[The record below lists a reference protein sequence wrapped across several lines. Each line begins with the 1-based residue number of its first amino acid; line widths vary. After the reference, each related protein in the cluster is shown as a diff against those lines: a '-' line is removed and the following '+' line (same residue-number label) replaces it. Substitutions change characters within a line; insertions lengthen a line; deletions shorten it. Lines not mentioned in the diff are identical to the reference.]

1 MALLPFY
8 LLSGG
13 FGMGMAFTSPLGES
27 EMRPS
32 VILKPHAERKLRNFY
47 PWAFHD
53 DIADIQGDPEPGAIV
68 LVRDSSGALVGQAFY
83 NPGASIPL
91 RMLSRGEE
99 RIDAGWLRRRL
110 MEAAARRREIH
121 GTNAVRLV
129 HGEADG
135 LPGLI
140 VDRYG
145 EVLVVQI
152 RNLGMER
159 WRETLV
165 EVLRELFAPRG
176 IYERSDVE
184 AREDEGLEPRAGLLW
199 GEVPDPVEV
208 VEDGLVFET
217 SVARGQKTGFYLDQ
231 RDNRRRLRGWV
242 RPGDRVLDVYGY
254 IGPFALHAAV
264 AGATAV
270 VIDKDPWALGQ
281 VERNAIRN
289 GLADRITVRLGDALE
304 MMEALLA
311 EGRRFDWVVLDP
323 PAMVKRRVEWE
334 RGVRRRFVEM
344 AHLALRLLK
353 DGGGLFFSSCA
364 YAIRLEDLIEAARMA
379 AADVGCRLV
388 VRDVTYQ
395 PPDHPWILQI
405 PETLYL
411 KTLIVEKQSP
421 SD

>member
-1 MALLPFY
+1 
-8 LLSGG
+8 
-13 FGMGMAFTSPLGES
+13 
-27 EMRPS
+27 MRPS
-32 VILKPHAERKLRNFY
+32 VILKPDAERKLRNFY

-53 DIADIQGDPEPGAIV
+53 DIAEVRGDPEPGAIV
-68 LVRDSSGALVGQAFY
+68 LVRDASGALVGQAFY
-83 NPGASIPL
+83 NPDASIPL
-91 RMLSRGEE
+91 RMLTRSEE

-110 MEAAARRREIH
+110 MEAAARRQGIH

-159 WRETLV
+159 WRERLV
-165 EVLRELFAPRG
+165 EALRALFAPRG

-184 AREDEGLEPRAGLLW
+184 AREDEGLEPRVGLLW
-199 GEVPDPVEV
+199 GEVPDPLEV
-208 VEDGLVFET
+208 VEDDLVFET
-217 SVARGQKTGFYLDQ
+217 SVVRGQKTGFYLDQ
-231 RDNRRRLRGWV
+231 RDNRRRLHGWI
-242 RPGDRVLDVYGY
+242 RPGDQVLDVYGY
-254 IGPFALHAAV
+254 IGAFALHAAA
-264 AGATAV
+264 AGATAI

-281 VERNAIRN
+281 VERNAARN
-289 GLADRITVRLGDALE
+289 GLAERVTVRLGDALE

-323 PAMVKRRVEWE
+323 PAMVKRRMEWE
-334 RGVRRRFVEM
+334 RGVRRRFVDL
-344 AHLALRLLK
+344 ARLALRLLK
-353 DGGGLFFSSCA
+353 EGGGLFFSSCA
-364 YAIRLEDLIEAARMA
+364 YPIRLEDLIEVTRLAAS
-379 AADVGCRLV
+379 DVGCRLV

-411 KTLIVEKQSP
+411 KTLIVEKQSAA
-421 SD
+421 D

>member
-1 MALLPFY
+1 
-8 LLSGG
+8 
-13 FGMGMAFTSPLGES
+13 
-27 EMRPS
+27 
-32 VILKPHAERKLRNFY
+32 VILKPNAGRKLRNFY

-53 DIADIQGDPEPGAIV
+53 DIADVQGDPEPGAIV
-68 LVRDSSGALVGQAFY
+68 LVRDSSGAMIGQAFY
-83 NPGASIPL
+83 NPGASIPI
-91 RMLSRGEE
+91 RMLTRSEE
-99 RIDAGWLRRRL
+99 RLDAGWFRRRL
-110 MEAAARRREIH
+110 MDAAARRREVR

-129 HGEADG
+129 HGEADN

-152 RNLGMER
+152 RNMGMER
-159 WRETLV
+159 WRESIV
-165 EVLRELFAPRG
+165 EALRELFAPRG

-184 AREDEGLEPRAGLLW
+184 AREDEGLEARTGLRW
-199 GEVPDPVEV
+199 GEAPDPIEV
-208 VEDGLVFET
+208 LEDGLVFET
-217 SVARGQKTGFYLDQ
+217 SVVRGQKTGFYLDQ

-242 RPGDRVLDVYGY
+242 RPGDQVLDVYCY
-254 IGPFALHAAV
+254 IGPFALHAAA

-281 VERNAIRN
+281 VERNAFRN
-289 GLADRITVRLGDALE
+289 GLADRVTVRLGDALE
-304 MMEALLA
+304 MMGALLA

-344 AHLALRLLK
+344 ARLALGLLK

-364 YAIRLEDLIEAARMA
+364 YWIRLEDLIEAVRLA
-379 AADVGCRLV
+379 ASDVGCRLR

-395 PPDHPWILQI
+395 PLDHPWILQI

-411 KTLIVEKQSP
+411 KTLIVEKQSASGSGSIRP
-421 SD
+421 GKADLPWG

>member
-1 MALLPFY
+1 
-8 LLSGG
+8 
-13 FGMGMAFTSPLGES
+13 
-27 EMRPS
+27 MRPS

-53 DIADIQGDPEPGAIV
+53 DIADVQGDPEPGAIV
-68 LVRDSSGALVGQAFY
+68 LVRDSSGALIGQAFY
-83 NPGASIPL
+83 NPSASIPL
-91 RMLSRGEE
+91 RMLARSEQ
-99 RIDAGWLRRRL
+99 RIDAGWFRRRL
-110 MEAAARRREIH
+110 MEAAARRQGIH
-121 GTNAVRLV
+121 GTNAMRLV

-140 VDRYG
+140 VDHYG
-145 EVLVVQI
+145 KVLVVQI
-152 RNLGMER
+152 RNMGMER
-159 WRETLV
+159 WRESIV
-165 EVLRELFAPRG
+165 EALRALFAPFG

-184 AREDEGLEPRAGLLW
+184 AREDEGLDPSMGLLW
-199 GEVPDPVEV
+199 GEVPDSVEV

-217 SVARGQKTGFYLDQ
+217 SVVRGQKTGFYLDQ
-231 RDNRRRLRGWV
+231 RDNRRRLRGWI

-254 IGPFALHAAV
+254 IGPFALHAAA

-289 GLADRITVRLGDALE
+289 GLADRIAVRLGDALE

-323 PAMVKRRVEWE
+323 PAMVKRRIEWE

-344 AHLALRLLK
+344 AHLALCLLK
-353 DGGGLFFSSCA
+353 EGGGLFFSSCA
-364 YAIRLEDLIEAARMA
+364 YSIRLEDLIEAARTA
-379 AADVGCRLV
+379 ASDIGCHLV

-395 PPDHPWILQI
+395 PPDHPWVLQI

-411 KTLIVEKQSP
+411 KTLIVEKQSAG
-421 SD
+421 D

>member
-13 FGMGMAFTSPLGES
+13 FGVGMAFTSPLGES

-140 VDRYG
+140 VDRYS

-289 GLADRITVRLGDALE
+289 GMADRITVRMGDALE